1 MKFLICPEIQVKVN
15 KSGRLARLTIQQEI
29 GDLETSGNQE
39 PVSCHCLDAASHL

>member
-15 KSGRLARLTIQQEI
+15 KSGRLTRLTIQEI

-39 PVSCHCLDAASHL
+39 PVSCHCLDAVSHL